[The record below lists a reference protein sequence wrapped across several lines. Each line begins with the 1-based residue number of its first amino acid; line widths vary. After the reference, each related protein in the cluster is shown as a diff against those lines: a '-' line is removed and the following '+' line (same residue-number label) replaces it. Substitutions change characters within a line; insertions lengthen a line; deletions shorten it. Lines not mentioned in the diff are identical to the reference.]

1 MRRERIGTFLYFD
14 IFPFQ
19 VWHLYEYFDRGEYVF
34 LFSVLSR
41 SKSYALFTM
50 LLYMPMYFW
59 RNLKIFSMTLLQPDA
74 MSVTEYNNIN
84 TR

>member
-1 MRRERIGTFLYFD
+1 MNILTGENTCSCSVFW
-14 IFPFQ
+14 
-19 VWHLYEYFDRGEYVF
+19 VDRNLWF
-34 LFSVLSR
+34 N
-41 SKSYALFTM
+41 KYALFTM

>member
-34 LFSVLSR
+34 LFSVL
-41 SKSYALFTM
+41 YALFTM